1 VLHELV
7 RTALPENKDL
17 TLAVA
22 RVAEARA
29 QLGVTRA
36 DQFPQLDAGAGYTN
50 QGPSEKSFP
59 FSARGSQQPAAGVLP
74 HKPRPVFR
82 ARSVG
87 SAPAGAGGG
96 PSGPPR
102 E

>member
-7 RTALPENKDL
+7 RTALAESKDL

-36 DQFPQLDAGAGYTN
+36 DQFHQLDAEAG
-50 QGPSEKSFP
+50 
-59 FSARGSQQPAAGVLP
+59 L
-74 HKPRPVFR
+74 H
-82 ARSVG
+82 
-87 SAPAGAGGG
+87 
-96 PSGPPR
+96 
-102 E
+102 